1 MKEVKLEIKK
11 LVDQINFHN
20 HQYHGLDNPQI
31 SDETFDQLIR
41 ELLRLEHD
49 YPELIQTDSPTQ
61 RVGSRP
67 IDRFTQTEHLKPM
80 LSLDNVFTIDELYSF
95 EKRVKDKLDLS
106 EDIEFIAE
114 PKLDGVAVN
123 LVYESGNLKYAT
135 TRGDGQTGED
145 VTHNVI
151 TIKSIPLKLNN
162 YKPPTII
169 EIRGEIII
177 TKKDFELMNKKNAE
191 EDQKIFANPRNA
203 AAGSIRQL
211 DPSIAQER
219 PLKFFAHGFGFFS
232 NEDDYSSYHDV
243 MEMIKKSGVITT
255 QESTLVSGVIGCM
268 TYYEM
273 INSKRDSLEYEID
286 GVVYK
291 VNNLSHQKDL
301 GFISK
306 APRWAIAHKYSSLK
320 VESRIIDIDFQVG
333 RTGAITPVAKL
344 EPTNISGV
352 IVSNATLHNMDEI
365 KRKDIHCGD
374 YVFVRRAGD
383 VIPEI
388 VSVNLN
394 KRSDQI
400 KKIIFPKYCPS
411 CGGNIIRKEGESASK
426 CTDGYNCPDQIK
438 EGLKHFVSR
447 KAFDIEGLGV
457 KIIDQLLEEKLI
469 RTSADL
475 FSLNKSELVCLDRM
489 GEKSSQ
495 NLIESIENSKMIVF
509 DRFIYA
515 QGINDVGIAT
525 SKSLSNS
532 YESLDDLI
540 NTDLDA
546 LLEIHDIGP
555 IVAES
560 ILDYFK
566 EKKNIKILRRLLESG
581 VVIEYIQP
589 VASHTLKNKIF
600 VLTGT
605 LSSMTRSEAQSIIE
619 INGGKITSSVSK
631 NTTYLVTGHNPGSK
645 VKKASDIGVK
655 IITEDEFAELINDR

>member
-177 TKKDFELMNKKNAE
+177 TKNDFELMNKKNAE
-191 EDQKIFANPRNA
+191 EDEKIFANPRNA

-243 MEMIKKSGVITT
+243 MEMIKKSGVITA
-255 QESTLVSGVIGCM
+255 QESALVSGVIGCM
-268 TYYEM
+268 TYYEL

-411 CGGNIIRKEGESASK
+411 CGGNIIRKKGES
-426 CTDGYNCPDQIK
+426 
-438 EGLKHFVSR
+438 
-447 KAFDIEGLGV
+447 
-457 KIIDQLLEEKLI
+457 
-469 RTSADL
+469 
-475 FSLNKSELVCLDRM
+475 
-489 GEKSSQ
+489 SS
-495 NLIESIENSKMIVF
+495 
-509 DRFIYA
+509 
-515 QGINDVGIAT
+515 
-525 SKSLSNS
+525 
-532 YESLDDLI
+532 
-540 NTDLDA
+540 
-546 LLEIHDIGP
+546 
-555 IVAES
+555 
-560 ILDYFK
+560 
-566 EKKNIKILRRLLESG
+566 
-581 VVIEYIQP
+581 
-589 VASHTLKNKIF
+589 
-600 VLTGT
+600 
-605 LSSMTRSEAQSIIE
+605 
-619 INGGKITSSVSK
+619 
-631 NTTYLVTGHNPGSK
+631 
-645 VKKASDIGVK
+645 
-655 IITEDEFAELINDR
+655 

>member
-177 TKKDFELMNKKNAE
+177 TKNDFELMNKKNAE
-191 EDQKIFANPRNA
+191 EDEKIFANPRNA

-255 QESTLVSGVIGCM
+255 QESALVSGVIGCM

-291 VNNLSHQKDL
+291 VNNLSYQKNL

-388 VSVNLN
+388 VSVNFN

-411 CGGNIIRKEGESASK
+411 CGGNIIRKKGESASK

-566 EKKNIKILRRLLESG
+566 EKKNIKILSRLLESG

-589 VASHTLKNKIF
+589 VASQTLKNKIF

-619 INGGKITSSVSK
+619 VNGGKTTSSVSK
-631 NTTYLVTGHNPGSK
+631 NTTYLVTGDNPGSK

>member
-177 TKKDFELMNKKNAE
+177 TKNDFELMNKKNAE
-191 EDQKIFANPRNA
+191 EDEKIFANPRNA

-243 MEMIKKSGVITT
+243 MEMIKKSGVITV
-255 QESTLVSGVIGCM
+255 QESVLVSGVIGCM
-268 TYYEM
+268 TYYEI

-291 VNNLSHQKDL
+291 VNNLSHQKNL

-388 VSVNLN
+388 VSVNFN

-411 CGGNIIRKEGESASK
+411 CGGNIIRKKGESASK

-555 IVAES
+555 IVAKS

-566 EKKNIKILRRLLESG
+566 EKKNIKILSRLLESG

-589 VASHTLKNKIF
+589 VASQTLKNKIF

-619 INGGKITSSVSK
+619 VNGGKITSSVSK
-631 NTTYLVTGHNPGSK
+631 NTTYLVAGDNPGSK

>member
-177 TKKDFELMNKKNAE
+177 TKNDFELMNKKNAE
-191 EDQKIFANPRNA
+191 EDEKIFANPRNA

-255 QESTLVSGVIGCM
+255 QESALVSGVIGCM

-291 VNNLSHQKDL
+291 VNNLSHQKNL

-457 KIIDQLLEEKLI
+457 KIIDQLLEEKII
-469 RTSADL
+469 RTCADL

-566 EKKNIKILRRLLESG
+566 EKKNIKILSRLLESG

-589 VASHTLKNKIF
+589 VASKTLKHKIF

-619 INGGKITSSVSK
+619 VNGGKITSSVSK
-631 NTTYLVTGHNPGSK
+631 NTTYLVAGDNPGSK

-655 IITEDEFAELINDR
+655 IISEDEFAELINDR